1 MYYSAIGLLAIMIL
15 LIENHDILLDFK
27 GDLEKPAWKVYR
39 RFLFAV
45 LAYYITDVLWGLLE
59 SGKLAPLLFA
69 DTTVY
74 FIAMAAGVL
83 FWAEFTVAYLEEQ
96 TGFGKTLVLVGRV
109 VAGTITFLA
118 AVNIFAPV
126 LFTVDAEGV
135 YRAFP
140 VRYVILAAQIL
151 LLLMISVYAFT
162 SFRCHPTK
170 REKRYRAL
178 IYFGLIMALFLFI
191 QIWYPYLPLYSIA
204 YMLATCLLH
213 TYVVNDEREEN
224 RRGLEEAAKI
234 KELRDTIV
242 SLLDNMPAMT
252 YTKDTQT
259 GVYNACNQAFA
270 DYARKESP
278 AGVIGLKAEQLF
290 DAETAKQFDEEDRI
304 ALSLDQPYIF
314 LEKVS
319 DGGGN
324 KRQLQ
329 TTKLKYTNFDGRT
342 CILGMSQDVTDLV
355 RVQRENAKTK
365 EEYQAA
371 RNTGIIYTHIA
382 QALAKG
388 YINLYYVNLDTE
400 EFSLYR
406 NDEESGMLV
415 EAHRGWHFFEE
426 CRLAADRLI
435 HPDDRDAFVKA
446 MDRKTLVAA
455 LDRNGSFVITYRM
468 MQDDRPMYVTMRV
481 SRMVD
486 DERCIVL
493 GITDVDE
500 QMRQRRA
507 ALRVIEEQIAYAR
520 INALTGDYL
529 CVYIVDPE
537 SGRYREVS
545 ANQGYET
552 LGQAKEGNDFF
563 NNTRDA
569 ARDINHPEDVN
580 RFLQAFTP
588 ENIMA
593 EIERHGIFTLS
604 YRIML
609 EGKPLYVQL
618 KAAMVQEKEGAR
630 LIVGINNIDAQVRQ
644 EETYVKNI
652 AQARISANVDA
663 LTGVK
668 NRHAYLEAEDRLNI
682 QIEEKR
688 APEFAVVLL
697 DVNDLKKVNDTEG
710 HKAGDQY
717 LRDACKII
725 CDTFKHSPVFRIGG
739 DEFAVISQ
747 GNDYACIDAL
757 VGRMNERNA
766 LARQNGGIVI
776 ACGMA
781 KYSDDGRVAQVFERA
796 DQMMYENKNN
806 LKAERNG

>member
-27 GDLEKPAWKVYR
+27 GAYEKPAWKVYR

-59 SGKLAPLLFA
+59 NGKLASLLFA

-74 FIAMAAGVL
+74 FIAMAAGLL
-83 FWAEFTVAYLEEQ
+83 FWAEFTVAYLEGQ
-96 TGFGKTLVLVGRV
+96 TEFGKLLVLAGRV
-109 VAGTITFLA
+109 VAGTITFLT

-135 YRAFP
+135 YRTFP
-140 VRYVILAAQIL
+140 MRYVILAAQIL

-162 SFRCHPTK
+162 SLRLHPAK
-170 REKRYRAL
+170 QEKRYRAL

-191 QIWYPYLPLYSIA
+191 QIFYPYWPLYSVA
-204 YMLATCLLH
+204 YMLGTCLLH

-224 RRGLEEAAKI
+224 RRWLEEAAEV

-252 YTKDTQT
+252 YTKDAQT

-270 DYARKESP
+270 EYAQKESP

-290 DAETAKQFDEEDRI
+290 DAGTAKQFDDEDRI
-304 ALSLDQPYIF
+304 ALSMDQPYIF
-314 LEKVS
+314 LEEVS

-324 KRQLQ
+324 QRQLQ
-329 TTKLKYTNFDGRT
+329 TTKLKYTNFAGKT

-365 EEYQAA
+365 EAYEAA

-382 QALAKG
+382 QALARG
-388 YINLYYVNLDTE
+388 YMSLYYVNLDTE

-406 NDEESGMLV
+406 NDEDSGMLV

-426 CRLAADRLI
+426 CRLAAEHLI

-455 LDRNGSFVITYRM
+455 LDRNGSFVMTYRKIK
-468 MQDDRPMYVTMRV
+468 DDKPMYVTMRV

-545 ANQGYET
+545 SNQGYET
-552 LGQAKEGNDFF
+552 LAQAKEGKDFF
-563 NNTRDA
+563 NTTRDA
-569 ARDINHPEDVN
+569 ARDVNHPDDVN
-580 RFLQAFTP
+580 RFLQAFTR
-588 ENIMA
+588 ENILA

-604 YRIML
+604 YRIMM

-652 AQARISANVDA
+652 AQARISANIDA

-682 QIEEKR
+682 QIDEQR

-747 GNDYACIDAL
+747 GNDYACIDEL
-757 VGRMNERNA
+757 VGRMNAQNTQ
-766 LARQNGGIVI
+766 ARQNGGIVI

-781 KYSDDGRVAQVFERA
+781 KYSDDDRVAQVFERA

-806 LKAERNG
+806 LKAERDG

>member
-27 GDLEKPAWKVYR
+27 ASFEKPAWKVYR
-39 RFLFAV
+39 WFLFAV

-59 SGKLAPLLFA
+59 NGKLAPLLFA

-74 FIAMAAGVL
+74 FIAMAVGVL

-96 TGFGKTLVLVGRV
+96 TEFGKLLVLAGRV
-109 VAGTITFLA
+109 LAGTITFLA

-126 LFTVDAEGV
+126 FFSVDAQGV
-135 YRAFP
+135 YHAFP

-162 SFRCHPTK
+162 RLRLYPTM

-178 IYFGLIMALFLFI
+178 IYFGLIMAFFLFI
-191 QIWYPYLPLYSIA
+191 QIWYPYYPLYSVA
-204 YMLATCLLH
+204 YMVGTCLLH

-224 RRGLEEAAKI
+224 RRGLDEAAKI
-234 KELRDTIV
+234 RQLRDTIV

-252 YTKDTQT
+252 YTKDAQT
-259 GVYNACNQAFA
+259 GVYNACNKAFA
-270 DYARKESP
+270 DYAGKESP
-278 AGVIGLKAEQLF
+278 ADVIGLKADQIF
-290 DAETAKQFDEEDRI
+290 DAGTARQFDDEDKI
-304 ALSLDQPYIF
+304 ALSIDQPYTF
-314 LEKVS
+314 LEEVT
-319 DGGGN
+319 DAAGN
-324 KRQLQ
+324 QRQLQ

-342 CILGMSQDVTDLV
+342 CVLGMSQDVTDLV
-355 RVQRENAKTK
+355 RIQRENAKTK
-365 EEYQAA
+365 EDYQAA

-382 QALAKG
+382 QALARG
-388 YINLYYVNLDTE
+388 YIHLYYVNLDTE

-426 CRLAADRLI
+426 CRVASECLI

-455 LDRNGSFVITYRM
+455 LHKNGSFVMTYRM
-468 MQDDRPMYVTMRV
+468 MKDDKPMYVTMRV
-481 SRMVD
+481 SRMMD

-493 GITDVDE
+493 GLTDVDE

-552 LGQAKEGNDFF
+552 LAQAKEGSDFF
-563 NNTRDA
+563 NATRDA
-569 ARDINHPEDVN
+569 ARDVNYPEDVN
-580 RFLQAFTP
+580 RFLQAFTQ
-588 ENIMA
+588 ENILA

-609 EGKPLYVQL
+609 EGKPVYVQL
-618 KAAMVQEKEGAR
+618 KAAMVEEKEGAR
-630 LIVGINNIDAQVRQ
+630 LVVGINNIDAQVRQ

-652 AQARISANVDA
+652 AEARISANVDA

-668 NRHAYLEAEDRLNI
+668 NRNAYLEAEDRLNT
-682 QIEEKR
+682 QIAEGH

-697 DVNDLKKVNDTEG
+697 DVNDLKKVNDTAG
-710 HKAGDQY
+710 HKAGDQF

-747 GNDYACIDAL
+747 GNDYACIDELVARMDGQNARAL
-757 VGRMNERNA
+757 
-766 LARQNGGIVI
+766 QDGGIVI
-776 ACGMA
+776 ACGVS
-781 KYSDDGRVAQVFERA
+781 KYSGDGRVAQVFERA
-796 DQMMYENKNN
+796 DQMMYENKNK

>member
-59 SGKLAPLLFA
+59 SKKLAPLLFA

-74 FIAMAAGVL
+74 FIAMAVGVL
-83 FWAEFTVAYLEEQ
+83 FWAQFTVAYLEEQ
-96 TGFGKTLVLVGRV
+96 TEFGKWLVLVGRV

-162 SFRCHPTK
+162 RLRLHPTM

-191 QIWYPYLPLYSIA
+191 QIWFPYIPLYSVA
-204 YMLATCLLH
+204 YMLGTCLLH

-224 RRGLEEAAKI
+224 RRGLDEAAEVKV
-234 KELRDTIV
+234 LRDTIV

-252 YTKDTQT
+252 YTKDAQT

-270 DYARKESP
+270 DYAKKESP
-278 AGVIGLKAEQLF
+278 AGVIGLKADQLF
-290 DAETAKQFDEEDRI
+290 DAGTAKQFDEEDKI
-304 ALSLDQPYIF
+304 ALSMDQPYIF
-314 LEKVS
+314 LEEVS

-324 KRQLQ
+324 QRQLQ
-329 TTKLKYTNFDGRT
+329 TTKLKYTNFAGKT

-365 EEYQAA
+365 EAYEAA

-382 QALAKG
+382 QALARG
-388 YINLYYVNLDTE
+388 YMSLYYVNLDTE

-406 NDEESGMLV
+406 NDEDSGMLV

-426 CRLAADRLI
+426 CRLAAEHLI

-455 LDRNGSFVITYRM
+455 LDRNGSFVMTYRKIK
-468 MQDDRPMYVTMRV
+468 DDKPMYVTMRV

-545 ANQGYET
+545 SNQGYET
-552 LGQAKEGNDFF
+552 LAQAKEGKDFF
-563 NNTRDA
+563 NTTRDA
-569 ARDINHPEDVN
+569 ARDVNHPDDVN
-580 RFLQAFTP
+580 RFLQAFTR
-588 ENIMA
+588 ENILA

-604 YRIML
+604 YRIMM

-652 AQARISANVDA
+652 AQARISANIDA

-682 QIEEKR
+682 QIDEQR

-747 GNDYACIDAL
+747 GNDYACIDEL
-757 VGRMNERNA
+757 VGRMNAQNTQ
-766 LARQNGGIVI
+766 ARQNGGIVI

-781 KYSDDGRVAQVFERA
+781 KYSDDDRVAQVFERA

-806 LKAERNG
+806 LKAERDG